1 MKKKRASIASVS
13 TNKTAEKI
21 INGQKGKKKNRNR
34 ESKTQTKEKQ
44 QKRRSVQHCE
54 QKVKQTKSGE

>member
-21 INGQKGKKKNRNR
+21 INGQKGKKKQKQRVENVDER
-34 ESKTQTKEKQ
+34 ETT
-44 QKRRSVQHCE
+44 
-54 QKVKQTKSGE
+54 